1 MQPLNMAFDKPL
13 VIDTQALTWQASPAP
28 GVWRKR
34 LECVAE
40 ERGHVTSLVRY
51 DPGSAF
57 PNHGHP
63 AGEELLVLEGVFS
76 DESGHFGAGSY
87 LRNPPGSGH
96 APASE
101 PGCVL
106 LVKLCQFA
114 DDDGQSLVIP
124 GLFGAPSRELHRHG
138 SERVS
143 WFRLNPGEGL
153 PAQPFSCEFFLVDG
167 LLEAP
172 GHRLSRGHWCRF
184 PAGLCPPL
192 RAEAPSLVWLK
203 AGHF

>member
-1 MQPLNMAFDKPL
+1 MLPLNMAFDKPL
-13 VIDTQALTWQASPAP
+13 VIDTRTLPWQASPSP

-40 ERGHVTSLVRY
+40 ELGHVTSLVRY
-51 DPGSAF
+51 EPGSRF

-76 DESGHFGAGSY
+76 DESGHFEAGSY

-96 APASE
+96 APGSE

-114 DDDGQSLVIP
+114 EDDGQSLVIP
-124 GLFGAPSRELHRHG
+124 GLLGSPSRELHRHG
-138 SERVS
+138 AERVC
-143 WFRLNPGEGL
+143 WFRLQPGEDL
-153 PAQPFSCEFFLVDG
+153 PPQPFSCEFFLVDG
-167 LLEAP
+167 ALEGP
-172 GHRLSRGHWCRF
+172 RHRLSGGHWCRF
-184 PAGLCPPL
+184 PAGVCPPL
-192 RAEAPSLVWLK
+192 RAKQPSLVWLK
-203 AGHF
+203 SGHF